1 MTDKNSELKAG
12 SVELDVGNKELD
24 FEVIHSSLA
33 HYNFPE
39 GSMDHARNIMKAT
52 VHDIPRIRT
61 WEEYRIHSQ
70 YEVPDAPSLFYQAN
84 GEIKQLL
91 TLEHDPE
98 TVKLLNEKGLH
109 IYLYEPLCL
118 YIENDPI
125 KGIWGG
131 HHNFGFYSEWPNTK
145 VPLQRAR
152 ATELDSIA
160 YYMGQ
165 NGLNHVYV
173 HTGDYRVAEQMPYY
187 NFMTLYCDDPFLNE
201 LMMYDN
207 AERTI
212 KRSFEKHFVCTNWR
226 FTTPRAIMCAIL
238 SDIDSAN
245 LVWFFRTP
253 VHRLG
258 LHKSPLGDSLSEGT
272 PWMCFQKDHP
282 DRPKFYEQLVR
293 GMDVL
298 NERVPLTCDVKA
310 SSATE
315 IDECAGHWYPEAT
328 TFDGMGNP
336 VVMNPTMLPLEP
348 LYRNAFVDVV
358 NESRYGQPTGNI
370 SEKVLQSIQFK
381 TPFLLVAPPYSLR
394 YMKELGYKTFD
405 RWWDESYDETENHL
419 KRMEKLVD
427 IVNWIA
433 SLSLEQCH
441 DMYLDMLPVLKY
453 NFEQMAR
460 NSRLGRITHLVK
472 DDLLDGKL
480 LTKAVEWAQ
489 SDGPSLAEMIEHS
502 KNNREF

>member
-1 MTDKNSELKAG
+1 MDEKNSDITAGTVELEAG
-12 SVELDVGNKELD
+12 SKELD
-24 FEVIHSSLA
+24 LEVIHSSLA

-39 GSMDHARNIMKAT
+39 GSMEHARNVMRAT
-52 VHDIPRIRT
+52 IHDIPRIRT
-61 WEEYRIHSQ
+61 WEEYRIHSE
-70 YEVPDAPSLFYQAN
+70 YEDPDAPSLFYQAN

-98 TVKLLNEKGLH
+98 TVAFLNERGLH

-125 KGIWGG
+125 KGVWGG
-131 HHNFGFYSEWPNTK
+131 HHNFGFYSEWPNHK
-145 VPLQRAR
+145 VQPSRAR

-173 HTGDYRVAEQMPYY
+173 HTGDYRCEEQLPYY
-187 NFMTLYCDDPFLNE
+187 SGFMKLYCDDPFLNE

-207 AERTI
+207 AMRPI
-212 KRSFEKHFVCTNWR
+212 KRKFDKHFVCTNWR
-226 FTTPRAIMCAIL
+226 FTSVRAIMCAL
-238 SDIDSAN
+238 LAEIDSAN
-245 LVWFFRTP
+245 LIWFFETP
-253 VHRLG
+253 LERLG
-258 LHKSPLGDSLSEGT
+258 MRQSPLGEHLQEGT
-272 PWMCFQKDHP
+272 PWLCFQNGHP
-282 DRPKFYEQLVR
+282 DKPKFYDQLVR
-293 GMDVL
+293 GLDIV
-298 NERVPLTCDVKA
+298 NKQVPLTCDVKA
-310 SSATE
+310 DKPTQIE
-315 IDECAGHWYPEAT
+315 ECAGHWYPEAT

-336 VVMNPTMLPLEP
+336 VVMNPTMLPLEG
-348 LYRNAFVDVV
+348 LYRNAFVDIV

-381 TPFLLVAPPYSLR
+381 TPFLLLAPPYSLR

-419 KRMEKLVD
+419 ERLEKIVD

-441 DMYLDMLPVLKY
+441 DMYLDMLPVLKH

-460 NSRLGRITHLVK
+460 NSRLKRITHLHK
-472 DDLLDGKL
+472 DDLLSS
-480 LTKAVEWAQ
+480 TKAVEWAQ
-489 SDGPSLAEMIEHS
+489 GDGPGLAEMIEHS